1 MMIDL
6 PHIWTRSSWLNCS
19 LRGDE
24 AVYWV
29 SIGQQS
35 LVLGGTEPVRRYRLI
50 SDNTGSA
57 SGLYAFIYWEKV
69 EILSGVTD
77 LSLTD
82 KGR

>member
-1 MMIDL
+1 M
-6 PHIWTRSSWLNCS
+6 
-19 LRGDE
+19 
-24 AVYWV
+24 YWV

-57 SGLYAFIYWEKV
+57 SGLYAFMNSYIEKKV

-77 LSLTD
+77 PSLTD